1 MADTERLYFI
11 VADVFFHPLVT
22 GVLLTAVVAA
32 VMSTA
37 DSQLLLASGIATTD
51 LPLIK
56 TFAHGLTEKG
66 RVWLGRL
73 LLVVIGSIAA
83 AISILQPTTIFS
95 LVAYAWGGMGSAFG
109 PVTILALYWRRFN
122 LAGAAASILAGT
134 ATASLWWFL
143 RGGPLGIWDVDPATP
158 GFIISMLVAVSVTVL
173 TPRPAPEVVELFDI
187 VNGRP
192 PPKSRPRPN

>member
-1 MADTERLYFI
+1 MSSFI
-11 VADVFFHPLVT
+11 PSLR
-22 GVLLTAVVAA
+22 GSYLTAVNAA

-56 TFAHGLTEKG
+56 TFAHGLTEKA

-83 AISILQPTTIFS
+83 AISILHPTTIFS

-109 PVTILALYWRRFN
+109 PVTILALYWRGFN

-134 ATASLWWFL
+134 ATASLRWFL
-143 RGGPLGIWDVDPATP
+143 RGDPLGIWDVDPATP
-158 GFIISMLVAVSVTVL
+158 GFIVSMLGILKLGATRGTTISVEVDGDD
-173 TPRPAPEVVELFDI
+173 APDLIADFTALLSVE
-187 VNGRP
+187 G
-192 PPKSRPRPN
+192 